1 MTNRTRR
8 FYKCRNKLKYKKIT
22 LTFDEKTIV
31 IFTFLI
37 SCSLMISELNTNKPA
52 IAQQFLPIPPVVV
65 NPTFAAAATSCNI
78 LAISGVTASGSQ
90 IGNPAT
96 NAMDVNLSTRW
107 ANLGIGSSITLDF
120 SKERSICGVDISW
133 YNGNQRTSNFVIS
146 VSIDGKSF
154 TTVFSGKSSGKTTGF
169 ESYDFPDRTGR
180 YVKITVNGN
189 SINDWASI
197 SEIKVLGNLINSD
210 AIPPSVINSSPD
222 SGATG
227 VAITSSIT
235 ATFSEPVQS
244 WSSPAIFT
252 VKNGAGTGIAGTLSS
267 STDAKTVTFKPSSSL
282 GFSTSYTVTIT
293 TGVKDKAGNAMTA
306 DKTWSFV
313 TTAGNTPPPPS
324 PPTSNACNKLSISKI
339 TEAGGTP
346 SLGPKY
352 AIDGNLATRWSEQGL
367 GSSLTLDIGKK
378 KTICNLEVSWY
389 RGTERISNFVIGL
402 SNDGKSFTNVFSG
415 TSSGTTN
422 GFERYEFTDRT
433 ARYVKITVNGN
444 TLNDWASILEI
455 SVFGDPNNIPA
466 PTPTPTPTPP
476 PSDGTLNIAAVGDW
490 SCSSQ
495 AQSTLENIVQKTPEV
510 VLALGDLSYK
520 DTPDCWLKLIGPIKS
535 ITKFSMGNHEEDEG
549 SPSSL
554 PSSYLEE
561 FGLGTSYYSFNY
573 RNIHFL
579 MLNSEIAFNSNSPQY
594 SFAKNDLAIA
604 SADAAIK
611 WIIVGFHTP
620 VYTSPSK
627 HPPNVPFRET
637 YHPLFDKYDVDLVLQ
652 AHNHNYQ
659 RSYPIT
665 FNNAKSSEPLISSS
679 QKNDYKD
686 PAGEIYLVVGT
697 AGRSLYSLNGKASF
711 NVDQFEEYG
720 FLDLEI
726 SNDGKILNGKFYS
739 DKGGSI
745 EDQFTI
751 TK

>member
-1 MTNRTRR
+1 M
-8 FYKCRNKLKYKKIT
+8 
-22 LTFDEKTIV
+22 
-31 IFTFLI
+31 
-37 SCSLMISELNTNKPA
+37 
-52 IAQQFLPIPPVVV
+52 
-65 NPTFAAAATSCNI
+65 
-78 LAISGVTASGSQ
+78 
-90 IGNPAT
+90 
-96 NAMDVNLSTRW
+96 
-107 ANLGIGSSITLDF
+107 
-120 SKERSICGVDISW
+120 
-133 YNGNQRTSNFVIS
+133 
-146 VSIDGKSF
+146 
-154 TTVFSGKSSGKTTGF
+154 
-169 ESYDFPDRTGR
+169 
-180 YVKITVNGN
+180 
-189 SINDWASI
+189 
-197 SEIKVLGNLINSD
+197 
-210 AIPPSVINSSPD
+210 
-222 SGATG
+222 
-227 VAITSSIT
+227 
-235 ATFSEPVQS
+235 
-244 WSSPAIFT
+244 
-252 VKNGAGTGIAGTLSS
+252 
-267 STDAKTVTFKPSSSL
+267 
-282 GFSTSYTVTIT
+282 
-293 TGVKDKAGNAMTA
+293 KDKAGNAMTA
-306 DKTWSFV
+306 DKSWSFA
-313 TTAGNTPPPPS
+313 TSAGNIPPPS
-324 PPTSNACNKLSISKI
+324 PLPSNPCNKLSVSKI

-352 AIDGNLATRWSEQGL
+352 AIDGNPDTRWSERGL
-367 GSSLTLDIGKK
+367 GSSLMLDIGKK
-378 KTICNLEVSWY
+378 KTICNIEVSWY

-402 SNDGKSFTNVFSG
+402 SNDGKSFTDVFSG

-422 GFERYEFTDRT
+422 GFERYEFPDRT

-455 SVFGDPNNIPA
+455 RAFGDPNNP
-466 PTPTPTPTPP
+466 PTPTPSPTTP
-476 PSDGTLNIAAVGDW
+476 PSDSMLNIAAAGDW
-490 SCSSQ
+490 GCSSQ
-495 AQSTLENIVQKTPEV
+495 AQSTVENIAQKTPEV

-520 DTPDCWLKLIGPIKS
+520 DAPDCWLKLIGPIKS

-554 PSSYLEE
+554 PSSYLEK

-573 RNIHFL
+573 SNIHFL

-620 VYTSPSK
+620 VYTSPTK
-627 HPPNVPFRET
+627 HSPNVPFRNT

-659 RSYPIT
+659 RSYPMT
-665 FNNAKSSEPLISSS
+665 FNEAKSSEPLISSS

-686 PAGEIYLVVGT
+686 PAGEIYIVIGT

-726 SNDGKILNGKFYS
+726 SSGGKILNGKFYA

>member
-1 MTNRTRR
+1 
-8 FYKCRNKLKYKKIT
+8 
-22 LTFDEKTIV
+22 
-31 IFTFLI
+31 
-37 SCSLMISELNTNKPA
+37 
-52 IAQQFLPIPPVVV
+52 
-65 NPTFAAAATSCNI
+65 
-78 LAISGVTASGSQ
+78 
-90 IGNPAT
+90 
-96 NAMDVNLSTRW
+96 
-107 ANLGIGSSITLDF
+107 
-120 SKERSICGVDISW
+120 
-133 YNGNQRTSNFVIS
+133 
-146 VSIDGKSF
+146 
-154 TTVFSGKSSGKTTGF
+154 
-169 ESYDFPDRTGR
+169 
-180 YVKITVNGN
+180 
-189 SINDWASI
+189 
-197 SEIKVLGNLINSD
+197 
-210 AIPPSVINSSPD
+210 
-222 SGATG
+222 
-227 VAITSSIT
+227 
-235 ATFSEPVQS
+235 
-244 WSSPAIFT
+244 
-252 VKNGAGTGIAGTLSS
+252 
-267 STDAKTVTFKPSSSL
+267 
-282 GFSTSYTVTIT
+282 
-293 TGVKDKAGNAMTA
+293 MTA
-306 DKTWSFV
+306 GKTWSFA
-313 TTAGNTPPPPS
+313 TSAGNTPSPS
-324 PPTSNACNKLSISKI
+324 PPTSNPCNKLTVSKI

-352 AIDGNLATRWSEQGL
+352 AIDGDLTTRWSEQGL

-389 RGTERISNFVIGL
+389 RGTERISNFVIAV
-402 SNDGKSFTNVFSG
+402 SNDGKSFTDVFSG

-422 GFERYEFTDRT
+422 GFERYEFPDRT

-444 TLNDWASILEI
+444 TLNNWASILEI
-455 SVFGDPNNIPA
+455 SVFGDPSN
-466 PTPTPTPTPP
+466 TPTPPPAPPPTPP
-476 PSDGTLNIAAVGDW
+476 PSDSTLNIAAAGDW
-490 SCSSQ
+490 GCSSQ
-495 AQSTLENIVQKTPEV
+495 AQSTIDNIVQKTPEV

-520 DTPDCWLKLIGPIKS
+520 DSPDCWLKLINPIKS
-535 ITKFSMGNHEEDEG
+535 IAKFSMGNHEEDEG

-554 PSSYLEE
+554 PSSYLEK

-620 VYTSPSK
+620 MYTSPTK
-627 HPPNVPFRET
+627 HPANVPFRET

-659 RSYPIT
+659 RSYPMT

-686 PAGEIYLVVGT
+686 PAGEIYVIVGT

-711 NVDQFEEYG
+711 NIDQFEEYG
-720 FLDLEI
+720 FLNLEI

-745 EDQFTI
+745 KDQFAI